1 MIRTWLAIAA
11 CAGVLSVAAGAVAAH
26 LAGGEP
32 HAAELLR
39 TGALYGM
46 VHAVALVTTAAL
58 VERRER
64 RRLLLAIAGWSFAA
78 GTCLFSFSLFALAL
92 TRWLWL
98 ASVTPFGGTALLI
111 GWMALGFSA
120 LRRT

>member
-26 LAGGEP
+26 LVGSEP
-32 HAAELLR
+32 HVAELLR
-39 TGALYGM
+39 TGSLYGM
-46 VHAVALVTTAAL
+46 VHAAAL
-58 VERRER
+58 VGIAALIERRER

-111 GWMALGFSA
+111 GWIALGFSA